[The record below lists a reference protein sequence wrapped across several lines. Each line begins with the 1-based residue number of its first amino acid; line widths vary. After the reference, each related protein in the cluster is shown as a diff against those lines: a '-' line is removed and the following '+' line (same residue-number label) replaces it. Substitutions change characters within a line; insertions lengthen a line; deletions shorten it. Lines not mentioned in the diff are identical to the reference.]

1 MRVNKSNKF
10 IIPIDMW
17 DETIFNNQCYYYY
30 VSWRSASDGVRE
42 FVGADC
48 YLYPPDWLGLL
59 PWMRSFGGC
68 QCTKVY
74 KVDGKRMPKS
84 SFLLDLYHFMY
95 FFINVDH
102 ILVVEGVKLPK
113 KSFQK
118 TSLWQNFQIW
128 VDSCTENGYFQS
140 AFSAWCRK
148 MPWYR
153 LLPTYLLET
162 LVFRKNSL
170 VYRVVQV

>member
-1 MRVNKSNKF
+1 MFRGWQKHFMSGSLTPAKEPKGHYGIEVPK
-10 IIPIDMW
+10 P
-17 DETIFNNQCYYYY
+17 
-30 VSWRSASDGVRE
+30 
-42 FVGADC
+42 
-48 YLYPPDWLGLL
+48 L
-59 PWMRSFGGC
+59 

-84 SFLLDLYHFMY
+84 SFLLDLYQFMY
-95 FFINVDH
+95 FLINVGH
-102 ILVVEGVKLPK
+102 ILAVEGVKLPK

-128 VDSCTENGYFQS
+128 VDLCTENGYFQS

-153 LLPTYLLET
+153 LLPPYLLET
-162 LVFRKNSL
+162 PVFRKNSL
-170 VYRVVQV
+170 VNRVAFV